1 MSIIILIVSLFVATE
16 MVVGRSAFKSTPF
29 KGRPDVG
36 DTCEFKNCTNKIVS
50 SPWDTR
56 PLVILLQRCCQEC
69 YDEQSALRW
78 EIGR

>member
-16 MVVGRSAFKSTPF
+16 MVVGRSAFKTTP
-29 KGRPDVG
+29 KVRPTVG
-36 DTCEFKNCTNKIVS
+36 DTCEFENCENKIVS

-69 YDEQSALRW
+69 YDEQSEILW
-78 EIGR
+78 EIGS